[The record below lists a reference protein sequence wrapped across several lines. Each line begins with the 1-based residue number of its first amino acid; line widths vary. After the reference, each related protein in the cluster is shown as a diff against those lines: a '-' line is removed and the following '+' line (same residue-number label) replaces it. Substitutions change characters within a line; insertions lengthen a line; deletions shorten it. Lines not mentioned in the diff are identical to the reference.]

1 MNVSSVA
8 YQVITSGY
16 ATYSELSTIY
26 SLEDALNLIEVHQVS
41 EYNKRLI
48 EELSGNHD

>member
-41 EYNKRLI
+41 EYNKRLVD
-48 EELSGNHD
+48 ELSKSD